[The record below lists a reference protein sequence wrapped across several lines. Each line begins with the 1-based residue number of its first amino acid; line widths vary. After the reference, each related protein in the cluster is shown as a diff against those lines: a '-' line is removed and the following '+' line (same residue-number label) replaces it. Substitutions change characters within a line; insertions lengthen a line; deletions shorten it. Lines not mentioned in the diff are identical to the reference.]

1 MRMPVKMIATECQ
14 YFLAIGDEAV
24 EICPNYE
31 AKVQSFSR
39 KTYCR
44 KSIVLNYNMQY
55 YEICKLKVT
64 SGHADNKIVVIR
76 LFR

>member
-1 MRMPVKMIATECQ
+1 MKMLVKMIATECQ

-24 EICPNYE
+24 EICPNCE

-55 YEICKLKVT
+55 YEIMQVESDIWSC
-64 SGHADNKIVVIR
+64 
-76 LFR
+76 